1 MTVGSPARVLI
12 VDDEAS
18 LLQLMQRFVS
28 HLGYEVDTSSSGE
41 DAWREFSVDPLRYK
55 LVIADL
61 TMPDMPGEELLRKM
75 LSVHPSL
82 RILVCSGYPIN
93 RESYAA
99 LSPEQ
104 IGFLQKP
111 FVPKMLIEAIERLMS
126 VPS

>member
-41 DAWREFSVDPLRYK
+41 DAWREFSADPLRYK

-75 LSVHPSL
+75 LSVHPAL

-93 RESYAA
+93 RESYAT